1 MTAFVHQ
8 ATETT
13 PALCYEM
20 LDLVNGAR
28 KEAGKSAVIWG
39 DPDLEA
45 YALQRAKELQI
56 FYSHD
61 RPDGVIEYV
70 SR

>member
-1 MTAFVHQ
+1 
-8 ATETT
+8 
-13 PALCYEM
+13 M

-70 SR
+70 SK